1 MESFQPVLSYLGIGI
16 AVVVGIVLVI
26 WLFLFVRIFFG
37 TKGLPQAIGNFFNL
51 IAEGEIDEAYQL
63 TTEHF
68 RAQTTKKQF
77 LKFIKTN
84 KIKQFQRTKMAMPII
99 KNENCTMEVM
109 LITKSGIEI
118 PLKMGLIKKGKDWQV
133 DVLENI

>member
-16 AVVVGIVLVI
+16 AVVIAIVLII
-26 WLFLFVRIFFG
+26 WLVLFVRIFFG
-37 TKGLPQAIGNFFNL
+37 TKGLPQAISNFFNL
-51 IAEGEIDEAYQL
+51 IAEGEIDQAYQL
-63 TTEHF
+63 TTENF

-84 KIKQFQRTKMAMPII
+84 KIKQFQRTSMGMPTIQD
-99 KNENCTMEVM
+99 ENCTMEVT

-118 PLKMGLIKKGKDWQV
+118 PLKMGLFRRDKDWQV
-133 DVLENI
+133 DVLESI